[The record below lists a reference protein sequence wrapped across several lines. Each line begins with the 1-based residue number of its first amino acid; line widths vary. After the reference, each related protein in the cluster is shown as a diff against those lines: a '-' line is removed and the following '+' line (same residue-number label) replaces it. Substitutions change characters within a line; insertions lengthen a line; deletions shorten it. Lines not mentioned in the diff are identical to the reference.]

1 MKISLEALQILD
13 AIDRRGSFTA
23 AAKGLFKVPSTISY
37 TVSKLEDDLGVQ
49 LFERVGPKA
58 TPTQAG
64 RELLRE
70 GRNLLRA
77 AQELEVRV
85 RRVASGW
92 ESDFAIGLDAMLPA
106 ALLQAQILDFYA
118 VADSTRLR
126 VLSESLSGS
135 WEALLDRRVDLIV
148 AAGEGP
154 SGGGYVAE
162 QIGTVRFVFA
172 VAATHPLAGAQLLG
186 ATELADHR
194 AIAVA
199 DSARRLLPR
208 TVGLLSG
215 RDVLT
220 VPDMHTKLLLQL
232 AGAGYGFLPEPYAQG
247 ALLEGRLRQV
257 PVETHKADETFFL
270 AWRPGEEGEALGWW
284 RRALRADGLF
294 ERWLQALAET
304 YRFAAAGQSQT

>member
-23 AAKGLFKVPSTISY
+23 AAKVLFKVPSTISY

-172 VAATHPLAGAQLLG
+172 VAATHPLAGAQQLG
-186 ATELADHR
+186 AAELGDHR

-232 AGAGYGFLPEPYAQG
+232 AGAGYGFLPEPYARG

-257 PVETHKADETFFL
+257 PVETRKADETFYL

-294 ERWLQALAET
+294 ERWSQALAET

>member
-1 MKISLEALQILD
+1 MKISLDALQILD

-23 AAKGLFKVPSTISY
+23 AAKVLFKVPSTISY
-37 TVSKLEDDLGVQ
+37 TVSKLEEDLGVL

-70 GRNLLRA
+70 GRQLLRA

-92 ESDFAIGLDAMLPA
+92 ESEFAIGLDAVLPA
-106 ALLQAQILDFYA
+106 SLLLPQLLDFYRI
-118 VADSTRLR
+118 ADSTRLR
-126 VLSESLSGS
+126 VVSESLSGS
-135 WEALLDRRVDLIV
+135 WEALLDRRVDLVV

-162 QIGTVRFVFA
+162 PIGSLRFVFA
-172 VAATHPLAGAQLLG
+172 VAATHPLVDAGVLG
-186 ATELADHR
+186 VAEAAEHR
-194 AIAVA
+194 AIAAA

-220 VPDMHTKLLLQL
+220 VPDMQTKLQLQL
-232 AGAGYGFLPEPYAQG
+232 AGAGYGFLPEPYARG
-247 ALLEGRLRQV
+247 ALQAGALRALA
-257 PVETHKADETFFL
+257 VETHKPDETFYL

-284 RRALRADGLF
+284 RQALRSEGLF
-294 ERWLQALAET
+294 ANWLEQLAET
-304 YRFAAAGQSQT
+304 YRSVATGQPVA

>member
-1 MKISLEALQILD
+1 MKISLDALQILD

-23 AAKGLFKVPSTISY
+23 AAKVLFKVPSTISY
-37 TVSKLEDDLGVQ
+37 TVAKLEEDLGVQ

-70 GRNLLRA
+70 GRQLLRA

-92 ESDFAIGLDAMLPA
+92 ESEFAIGLDAVLPA
-106 ALLQAQILDFYA
+106 SLLLPQLLDFYRI
-118 VADSTRLR
+118 ADSTRLR
-126 VLSESLSGS
+126 VVSESLSGS
-135 WEALLDRRVDLIV
+135 WEALLDRRVDLVV

-162 QIGTVRFVFA
+162 PIGSLRFVFA
-172 VAATHPLAGAQLLG
+172 VAATHPLVDAGVLG
-186 ATELADHR
+186 VAELAEHR
-194 AIAVA
+194 AIAAA

-220 VPDMHTKLLLQL
+220 VPDMQTKLQLQL
-232 AGAGYGFLPEPYAQG
+232 AGAGYGFLPEPYARRIAGRRPARACGGNAQAGRDVLPGVASGRGGRG
-247 ALLEGRLRQV
+247 AVGGGRRC
-257 PVETHKADETFFL
+257 A
-270 AWRPGEEGEALGWW
+270 ARGY
-284 RRALRADGLF
+284 LRAGWSSWPK
-294 ERWLQALAET
+294 RIVPSPPGS
-304 YRFAAAGQSQT
+304 R

>member
-1 MKISLEALQILD
+1 MNISLEALQILD

-23 AAKGLFKVPSTISY
+23 AAKVMFKVPSTISY

-70 GRNLLRA
+70 GRQLLRA

-92 ESDFAIGLDAMLPA
+92 ESDFAIGLDAILPV
-106 ALLQAQILDFYA
+106 ALLQAQILDFYT

-126 VLSESLSGS
+126 VVSESLSGS

-162 QIGTVRFVFA
+162 AIGTLGFVFA
-172 VAATHPLAGAQLLG
+172 VAFTHPLAGAGTLG
-186 ATELADHR
+186 AAELAEHR

-208 TVGLLSG
+208 TVGLLSA

-220 VPDMHTKLLLQL
+220 VPDMQTKLQLQL
-232 AGAGYGFLPEPYAQG
+232 AGAGYGFLPEPYARG
-247 ALLEGRLRQV
+247 ALQDGLLCELQ
-257 PVETHKADETFFL
+257 VETRKPDETFYL
-270 AWRPGEEGEALGWW
+270 SWRPGEEGEALGWW
-284 RRALRADGLF
+284 RRALRSDGLF
-294 ERWLQALAET
+294 DGWLQSLAET
-304 YRFAAAGQSQT
+304 YRSVAAGQSRA

>member
-23 AAKGLFKVPSTISY
+23 AAKVLFKVPSTISY

-257 PVETHKADETFFL
+257 PVEAHKADETFSL